1 MPNRIAT
8 IRAAERTTR
17 GLRVLVGRL
26 GTKEHPRG
34 RVMSAYRNAHRAL
47 RDVFRRTRG
56 PWALGEAREV
66 LEALR
71 RDVLGAATEALDG
84 AVALGLAQA
93 EVEREVWELG
103 PLGMETPDTAA
114 MSDGWIATVDEQA
127 AYALSVIATEGDP
140 VLILGDDDRTGRLR
154 YSDTTRMGAQWVT
167 TAAMQALWMAL
178 GPPQESSGMTWDK
191 QVIAT
196 IDERTTDCCL
206 QAQGQIVPYDSDFK
220 LTGTPRYADE
230 LPWTPFHDYCRTS
243 VAQLPS
249 TLPEDSLTREMRAAA
264 RAELQA
270 RKETGIL
277 VEIHPSHAR
286 SRRG

>member
-1 MPNRIAT
+1 MPDREAT
-8 IRAAERTTR
+8 IHAAERTTR
-17 GLRVLVGRL
+17 GLRVIVGRL

-34 RVMSAYRNAHRAL
+34 RILSAYRNAHRAL
-47 RDVFRRTRG
+47 RDVLRRVRG
-56 PWALGEAREV
+56 AQAIGEAREV

-71 RDVLGAATEALDG
+71 REVLAAGETALGSAVVLGRK
-84 AVALGLAQA
+84 QA
-93 EVEREVWELG
+93 EVEAEVWELG
-103 PLGMETPDTAA
+103 PLGIQTPNTRAA
-114 MSDGWIATVDEQA
+114 LEGWIGTVDSQT
-127 AYALSVIATEGDP
+127 AYAVAAIATEVDP
-140 VLILGDDDRTGRLR
+140 VLILGDDARAGRLR
-154 YSDTTRMGAQWVT
+154 YSDVTRAGAQWVT
-167 TAAMQALWMAL
+167 WTVMQALMLAL
-178 GPPQESSGMTWDK
+178 EEPSVRSGIVWDK
-191 QVIAT
+191 QVIAA

-243 VAQLPS
+243 VVQVPHEFA
-249 TLPEDSLTREMRAAA
+249 EDDLTQQMRAAA

-270 RKETGIL
+270 REETGIT